1 MDKQTYIESI
11 LKTVK
16 QEAEAW
22 FDEEQS
28 IDDPFDYEQRLFERT
43 LKIGKKM
50 MEVSGGNLVW
60 DRKAKKSP
68 DHFRSYHT

>member
-1 MDKQTYIESI
+1 MDKQTFIESI

-22 FDEEQS
+22 FDEEQT

-43 LKIGKKM
+43 LKIGRKM
-50 MEVSGGNLVW
+50 MEVSGGDLVR
-60 DRKAKKSP
+60 DRNAKKKS
-68 DHFRSYHT
+68 